1 MKLTAKITGTWF
13 EEEPVIDGVRA
24 TGKSEVTY
32 YDSIAIFD
40 EDGDEVT
47 DTSVESCEDPDPYD
61 AAVKEAIRDE
71 FGKDLPFTWE
81 S

>member
-1 MKLTAKITGTWF
+1 MKLTAKITGTWGHD
-13 EEEPVIDGVRA
+13 EQLMENDRPVGVLWHQ
-24 TGKSEVTY
+24 
-32 YDSIAIFD
+32 YDSITIFD
-40 EDGDEVT
+40 EDGDEVAE
-47 DTSVESCEDPDPYD
+47 TSVEACEDPDPYD

>member
-13 EEEPVIDGVRA
+13 KEEPVIDGVRA
-24 TGKSEVTY
+24 TERSEVTY

-47 DTSVESCEDPDPYD
+47 DTSE
-61 AAVKEAIRDE
+61 E
-71 FGKDLPFTWE
+71 FGKDYPFTWE

>member
-13 EEEPVIDGVRA
+13 KEETVIDGGAER
-24 TGKSEVTY
+24 SEVTY

-40 EDGDEVT
+40 EDDDEVA

-61 AAVKEAIRDE
+61 VAVKEAIREE

>member
-13 EEEPVIDGVRA
+13 KEEPVIDGVRA
-24 TGKSEVTY
+24 TERSEVTY

-61 AAVKEAIRDE
+61 TAVQKAIREE
-71 FGKDLPFTWE
+71 FGKDYPFTWE